1 MVDTKTDLEQ
11 KTHFGNS
18 HFEGPFLQINSLSQH
33 WVIESIT
40 LKIKNLLRAD
50 HKKKKYCKDINKR
63 QLNTRHLN
71 NWEECTLDRFKM
83 TKWIWLKFFKM
94 TEKFTLTNI
103 NMVNMTEIY
112 IFRSCSKYSHVNS
125 NFVCYF
131 IIRM

>member
-33 WVIESIT
+33 LVIESIT

-71 NWEECTLDRFKM
+71 N
-83 TKWIWLKFFKM
+83 
-94 TEKFTLTNI
+94 
-103 NMVNMTEIY
+103 
-112 IFRSCSKYSHVNS
+112 
-125 NFVCYF
+125 
-131 IIRM
+131 